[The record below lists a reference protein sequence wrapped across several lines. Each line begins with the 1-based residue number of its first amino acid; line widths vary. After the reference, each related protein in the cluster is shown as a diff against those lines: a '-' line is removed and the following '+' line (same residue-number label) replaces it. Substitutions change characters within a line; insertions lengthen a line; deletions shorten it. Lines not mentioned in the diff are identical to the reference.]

1 MSTRQDIYWVN
12 LDGHWVQESE
22 AMVPVE
28 NRGLMYG
35 DGLFETILYHQGRLM
50 VLESHLNRFFYGLNH
65 LGLHFSISKDELSRM
80 LIEGVHRNHL
90 QNQDVIIRLQCW
102 RQGGRGYGANTSKV
116 HHYVSFKPS
125 NPTLENSPQGIR
137 LFQSAIPLAP
147 KSPDE
152 CMVKSSN
159 ALRYVLA
166 ANEAIANGYD
176 EALLLN
182 SEGYIA
188 EVSNANIFW
197 LKSNDLFTPSLA
209 CHILRGT
216 RRDALI
222 NKVTSA
228 PKYQIVEGEFH
239 TNELFDADLVF
250 TLNSIQGLRWVKSLN
265 QTELSVAH
273 DQLEDLSKLYQ
284 EALLR

>member
-1 MSTRQDIYWVN
+1 MSTQKDIYWVN

-65 LGLHFSISKDELSRM
+65 LGLSFPISKDELSRM
-80 LIEGVHRNHL
+80 LIDGVHRNHL
-90 QNQDVIIRLQCW
+90 QHQDVIIRLQCW
-102 RQGGRGYGANTSKV
+102 RQGGRGYAANTSKV
-116 HHYVSFKPS
+116 HYYVSFKPS
-125 NPTLENSPQGIR
+125 KPSLEDSPKGIR
-137 LFQSAIPLAP
+137 LFQSSVPLAP
-147 KSPDE
+147 KKPGE

-166 ANEAIANGYD
+166 ANEAIANDYD
-176 EALLLN
+176 DALLLS
-182 SEGYIA
+182 SEGYVA
-188 EVSNANIFW
+188 EVSSANIFW

-228 PKYQIVEGEFH
+228 RTYQIIEGEFH
-239 TNELFDADLVF
+239 ANELFDADLVF

-265 QTELSVAH
+265 QTELEVAH
-273 DQLEDLSKLYQ
+273 DQLEDLTKLYY